1 LTFLKKEGF
10 ISTWDL
16 KSGYFHVLLH
26 PKFRTYFGFQL
37 GDAYLHFNG
46 VCFGWKQACYVF
58 TVVMQEVFLE
68 VRARSIPVSSYI
80 DDGLTADELYAR
92 CLWAIVLIVQL
103 LNYLG
108 AYFGLPKCHFRPT
121 QTGEWFGFEVVS
133 REELFRVSDKKM
145 EKVRA
150 ALTAFLESETT
161 TPRQLT
167 AVAGKLISLSP
178 AVLPASLYSRTLF
191 QAMQGKLSWDDIF
204 PAPEMVTSTI
214 KEWLEKLSDWNGR
227 RWYAQPISLI
237 ASSDASD
244 FGFGG
249 LVTLPNG
256 EQGPVSGSLTEA
268 EVVMSST
275 AREVTGFLR
284 LLEATAQLY
293 PEKIQGSTVQLV
305 GDNQAALLAVNQFRS
320 MIVEITD
327 ALKKI
332 FDLCVASGFNVSAM
346 WKPRD
351 LLAVEDLLSRQ
362 PDASD
367 WGIRPAVFKDICDRF
382 RVKVSVDLFASD
394 T

>member
-1 LTFLKKEGF
+1 LTFLKKGGF

-37 GDAYLHFNG
+37 GDVYLHFNR

-58 TVVMQEVFLE
+58 TVVMQKVCLE

-80 DDGLTADELYAR
+80 DDRLTADELYAR
-92 CLWAIVLIVQL
+92 CLWAIVLIAHL
-103 LNYLG
+103 LNRLG
-108 AYFGLPKCHFRPT
+108 AYFGLPKCHFRRT
-121 QTGEWFGFEVVS
+121 QTGEWLGFEVVS
-133 REELFRVSDKKM
+133 REELFRVLDRKM

-161 TPRQLT
+161 TPRQLA

-204 PAPEMVTSTI
+204 SAPELVTSTI
-214 KEWLEKLSDWNGR
+214 KEWLEKLSDWNGQ
-227 RWYAQPISLI
+227 RWYAQPILLI

-244 FGFGG
+244 FGFGE

-256 EQGPVSGSLTEA
+256 EQVPVSGSLTEA

-293 PEKIQGSTVQLV
+293 PETIQGLTVQLM
-305 GDNQAALLAVNQFRS
+305 GDNQAAVLAVNQFRS
-320 MIVEITD
+320 RTVEITY

-332 FDLCVASGFNVSAM
+332 FDLCVASGFNVSA
-346 WKPRD
+346 
-351 LLAVEDLLSRQ
+351 
-362 PDASD
+362 
-367 WGIRPAVFKDICDRF
+367 I
-382 RVKVSVDLFASD
+382 
-394 T
+394 